1 MNFRIFPLKNGMAV
15 SSYTHDVSMDNKADD
30 EK

>member
-1 MNFRIFPLKNGMAV
+1 MNFRIFSLENGMAV
-15 SSYTHDVSMDNKADD
+15 SSYTRDMSVDNKADD